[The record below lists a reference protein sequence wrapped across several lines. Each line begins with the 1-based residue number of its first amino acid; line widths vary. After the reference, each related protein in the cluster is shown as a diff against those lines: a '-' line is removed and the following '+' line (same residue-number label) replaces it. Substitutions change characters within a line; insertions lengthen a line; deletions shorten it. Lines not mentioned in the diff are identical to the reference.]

1 MGQLTD
7 EGVDGQVAMVLD
19 YGDAGQAVLHTTMW
33 ARTPCRAVISG
44 TKGRIEI
51 DGLYYAPNTYRVI
64 MLDGPTRE
72 IDGRVENGFQYEAA
86 EVARGIAA
94 NVTQSPVQSR
104 EDTVAVMRTMD
115 EIRAQIGVTFP
126 GE

>member
-1 MGQLTD
+1 MKTFSTAILILALT
-7 EGVDGQVAMVLD
+7 VVAL
-19 YGDAGQAVLHTTMW
+19 TF
-33 ARTPCRAVISG
+33 CRAVISG